1 MSNKR
6 FPKTARAPDCLTISA
21 PDHDPAKRSLLFPNP
36 VIEFSFARVDRAAIR
51 KGLEMTPEERLKM
64 SQRESDRD

>member
-1 MSNKR
+1 M
-6 FPKTARAPDCLTISA
+6 SA

-36 VIEFSFARVDRAAIR
+36 VIEFYFARVDRAAIR